1 MQVVVST
8 AHHFLRTPDGQIYSA
23 TGGRG
28 YRFWQRYLD
37 VFDAVRVLA
46 RVCEVAATPQALQRA
61 DGAQVSFV
69 PLPDYHGPVGF
80 LKKGVTISRVVKAAL
95 DKEAALI
102 LRLGMPIDSLAL
114 VQCRRSG
121 HPYGVEVVGDP
132 YDVFAPGAV
141 RHPLRPLFR
150 WLFTR
155 RQRRLCVHAC
165 AASYVTSQAL
175 QRRYPVAPDALS
187 VACSDVE
194 LRPEAFVPSHRR
206 WAQPPDPARLVLVG
220 SLAQM
225 YKAPDVLLQA
235 VARCRAEGLPVV
247 LTILGDGKHRRE
259 LEALA
264 STLGLSDAVQFLGQV
279 SAGAAVRQQ
288 LDRADLFVMPSRTEG
303 LPRAMIEAMAR
314 GLPCIGSTVG
324 GIPELLPPEDLVPPG
339 DAIALADRIAAVLRD
354 PARMT
359 AMSQRNL
366 AKARE
371 YADAVLHERRVA
383 FYEQV
388 RRRTEA
394 WLRSRDA

>member
-1 MQVVVST
+1 
-8 AHHFLRTPDGQIYSA
+8 
-23 TGGRG
+23 
-28 YRFWQRYLD
+28 
-37 VFDAVRVLA
+37 
-46 RVCEVAATPQALQRA
+46 
-61 DGAQVSFV
+61 
-69 PLPDYHGPVGF
+69 
-80 LKKGVTISRVVKAAL
+80 
-95 DKEAALI
+95 
-102 LRLGMPIDSLAL
+102 
-114 VQCRRSG
+114 
-121 HPYGVEVVGDP
+121 
-132 YDVFAPGAV
+132 
-141 RHPLRPLFR
+141 
-150 WLFTR
+150 
-155 RQRRLCVHAC
+155 
-165 AASYVTSQAL
+165 L

-288 LDRADLFVMPSRTEG
+288 LDRADLFVMPSRQEG

-383 FYEQV
+383 FYRYVKECTQ
-388 RRRTEA
+388 E
-394 WLRSRDA
+394 WLNQIR

>member
-1 MQVVVST
+1 MNLLIT
-8 AHHFLRTPDGQIYSA
+8 LEHRFDRTPDGAVWTQ
-23 TGGRG
+23 TGFSHA
-28 YRFWQRYLD
+28 FWQRYLA
-37 VFDAVRVLA
+37 VFDHVRVLA
-46 RVCEVAATPQALQRA
+46 RVREVHTVPPDCRRA
-61 DGAQVSFV
+61 DGEGVSFV
-69 PLPDYHGPVGF
+69 PVPCYVGPWQYLRRWRAV
-80 LKKGVTISRVVKAAL
+80 RAAVRGAL
-95 DKEAALI
+95 RIDEAVIMRIGSNLAAILAPAL
-102 LRLGMPIDSLAL
+102 
-114 VQCRRSG
+114 RRSG
-121 HPYGVEVVGDP
+121 HPYGVEVVSDP
-132 YDVFAPGAV
+132 YDTFAPGAV

-165 AASYVTSQAL
+165 AAAYVTEKAL
-175 QRRYPVAPDALS
+175 QRRYPPAPHAFS
-187 VACSDVE
+187 THYSSIE
-194 LRPEAFVPSHRR
+194 LPPEAIVPEPRR

-235 VARCRAEGLPVV
+235 VARCCAQGLPVT
-247 LTILGDGKHRRE
+247 LTILGDGKHRPE

-264 STLGLSDAVQFLGQV
+264 STLGLSDGVHFLGQV
-279 SAGAAVRQQ
+279 PAGAAVRQQ
-288 LDRADLFVMPSRTEG
+288 LDRADLFVMPSRQEG

-366 AKARE
+366 AKGRE

-394 WLRSRDA
+394 WLNQIR

>member
-8 AHHFLRTPDGQIYSA
+8 AHHFLRTPDRRVYSA

-28 YRFWQRYLD
+28 YRFWQRYLE

-46 RVCEVAATPQALQRA
+46 RVRDVAAAPLALQRA
-61 DGAQVSFV
+61 DGAQVSFA
-69 PLPDYHGPVGF
+69 PLPDYRGPVGF
-80 LKKGVTISRVVKAAL
+80 LKKGAAISNTVRVVL
-95 DKEAALI
+95 NEEAALI
-102 LRLGMPIDSLAL
+102 LRLGMPIDSMVLG
-114 VQCRRSG
+114 QCRRSG

-155 RQRRLCVHAC
+155 RQRRLCAHAC
-165 AASYVTSQAL
+165 AASYVTAQAL

-194 LRPEAFVPSHRR
+194 LRPEAFVPDHRR
-206 WAQPPDPARLVLVG
+206 WEQTADPARLVLVG

-225 YKAPDVLLQA
+225 YKAPDVLLHA
-235 VARCRAEGLPVV
+235 VARCCAQGLPVT
-247 LTILGDGKHRRE
+247 LTILGDGKHRAE

-279 SAGAAVRQQ
+279 PAGAAVRQQ

-324 GIPELLPPEDLVPPG
+324 GIPELLPAEHLVPPG
-339 DAIALADRIAAVLRD
+339 DAVALADKIGAVLRD

-359 AMSQRNL
+359 AASQRNL
-366 AKARE
+366 ARARE
-371 YADAVLHERRVA
+371 YADEVLHERRVA
-383 FYEQV
+383 FYRYVKECTQEWLSQ
-388 RRRTEA
+388 RR
-394 WLRSRDA
+394 